1 MKQMVIMQ
9 KLKNVMIQLSQLKIV
24 VIVEVVSQ
32 EIDIKGEKR

>member
-1 MKQMVIMQ
+1 MVIMQ
-9 KLKNVMIQLSQLKIV
+9 KLKNVMIRLSQPKIV

>member
-1 MKQMVIMQ
+1 MVIMQ
-9 KLKNVMIQLSQLKIV
+9 KLKNVMIQLNQPKIV

>member
-1 MKQMVIMQ
+1 MVIMQ

>member
-1 MKQMVIMQ
+1 MVIMQ
-9 KLKNVMIQLSQLKIV
+9 KLKNVMIQLSQPKIV

>member
-32 EIDIKGEKR
+32 EIDIKGKKR